1 MHGCASDSSSCSVCN
16 VEFGTAITA
25 PEAPEKEGYTFA
37 GWNDLPETMPAND
50 IEITGSYTVN
60 SYRLIVY
67 INDEIYMDEE
77 LEFGAEVII
86 PDPELPS
93 SMDFEGWTD
102 EIPATMP
109 AHDVEI
115 HGVASE
121 KVSSALSV
129 IFDNDELLT
138 IYNINGVLIYK
149 NIRPEE
155 VKNRLATGVYIINGK
170 KVLIK

>member
-1 MHGCASDSSSCSVCN
+1 M
-16 VEFGTAITA
+16 TRTI
-25 PEAPEKEGYTFA
+25 
-37 GWNDLPETMPAND
+37 
-50 IEITGSYTVN
+50 
-60 SYRLIVY
+60 
-67 INDEIYMDEE
+67 
-77 LEFGAEVII
+77 
-86 PDPELPS
+86 
-93 SMDFEGWTD
+93 
-102 EIPATMP
+102 
-109 AHDVEI
+109 EI